1 MDIKEIKI
9 EGIPFD
15 FAVIVK
21 QLRQDMRDEWFPD
34 SINYEDVLDA
44 TSLAV
49 NFGKYRKSKAVK
61 YNGLD
66 SQQYNIP
73 KQGFVLRY
81 ALETSLWDRLVY
93 QGLARHLIPY
103 CDRQLNQCVYSHR
116 WSRKPSGKYL
126 FRQPIEAWKDFQN
139 TVKLKLTDATPCLLI
154 TDVQNFFENIHIED
168 VRNCFGAMLDK
179 AGLEAGEKKIANDA
193 VGLLCRLLAK
203 WTPYEKHGIPQ
214 NRDASSF
221 VGNIVM
227 HVVDSAMLEKGYAYY
242 RYMDDIRIVCNDG
255 FHARKALKEL
265 IVELRKIGLNVNAKK
280 SFIVFK
286 DTPEIEQHLIK
297 PNREIEQIDELW
309 KSKRLSEIRKSLPL
323 LRTLVLGLITQNKTQ
338 EREFRFC
345 LNRLENI
352 ARCRETR
359 NSFDFTAITDQIIS
373 ELVNQPYSS
382 DALVRYLKCVDLSEP
397 QISKIGALLADSE
410 KSIYSWQN
418 YHLWQL
424 LVNHGCIKPELVS
437 LAREIVKL
445 KGSDPNTAGAI
456 LYLGACGD
464 ESYRIFIAKCF
475 KGFKSY
481 LLQRNAMIATHE
493 LSYKEYI
500 EPHLKHHVRDDL
512 KGTYKT
518 LSTYFRGTYY
528 RPLDSISAA
537 DLYRDIPSY
546 S

>member
-1 MDIKEIKI
+1 MNIKKIKI

-15 FAVIVK
+15 FALIVK
-21 QLRQDMRDEWFPD
+21 QLKQDMRDEWFPD
-34 SINYEDVLDA
+34 SINYEDALDA
-44 TSLAV
+44 ESLAV
-49 NFGKYRKSKAVK
+49 KFGKYEKSKAVK
-61 YNGLD
+61 YNGLQ

-93 QGLARHLIPY
+93 QGLARHLIQY
-103 CDRQLNQCVYSHR
+103 CDRQLNTCVYSHR

-139 TVKLKLTDATPCLLI
+139 TVKLKITNATPCLLV

-168 VRNCFGAMLDK
+168 VRNCFRAMLDK
-179 AGLEAGEKKIANDA
+179 AGLKSGEKKVANDA
-193 VGLLCRLLAK
+193 VDLLCRLLAK

-221 VGNIVM
+221 IGNIVM
-227 HVVDSAMLEKGYAYY
+227 HVVDSAMLEKGYTYY
-242 RYMDDIRIVCNDG
+242 RYMDDIRIVCKDG

-265 IVELRKIGLNVNAKK
+265 IIELRKIGLNVNSKK
-280 SFIVFK
+280 SFIAFK
-286 DTPEIEQHLIK
+286 DTPEIDQHLIK

-309 KSKRLSEIRKSLPL
+309 KSKRLPEIRKSLPL
-323 LRTLVLGLITQNKTQ
+323 LRTLVLRLIRQNKTQ

-345 LNRLENI
+345 INRLENI

-359 NSFDFTAITDQIIS
+359 NSFDFTDITDQIIS

-382 DALVRYLKCVDLSEP
+382 DSLVRYLKCVDLSDL
-397 QISKIGALLADSE
+397 QIAEIVSLLANSE

-424 LVNHGCIKPELVS
+424 LVNHGCIKPELIS
-437 LAREIVKL
+437 IARETVKSN
-445 KGSDPNTAGAI
+445 GTDPNTAGAI

-464 ESYRIFIAKCF
+464 HKDRIFIARRF
-475 KGFKSY
+475 NDFKSY

-493 LSYKEYI
+493 LNYRDYI
-500 EPHLKHHVRDDL
+500 EPHIKQHVRDDL
-512 KGTYKT
+512 NGTYRT
-518 LSTYFRGTYY
+518 LTNSFRGTYY
-528 RPLDSISAA
+528 RPLDPISAA
-537 DLYRDIPSY
+537 DLYRDMPSY